1 MHPTPFVRKV
11 AASLVESWRDLG
23 TTALLYKILAFAVL
37 TPLFAAS
44 WHLIIAIGGS
54 GVLSDVDIAKFFVG
68 PFGWC
73 CAIVLGAAWLVIIAV
88 EQSSLLY
95 ILASKSL
102 GREKHA
108 TSAIHF
114 AFTHAPSI
122 FRVALRLVGWS
133 LLTVLP
139 FLLILGTVYLTML
152 GEYDIN
158 YYLNTRPSEFR
169 IAIAIAIA
177 LVVVLASI
185 LLRLYSGWFLA
196 LPLVLFGGARGGEAL
211 QKSRMLAT
219 GKRRRILIWLVAWL
233 GLVIVLNLLV
243 TAVIGGL
250 GLFLI
255 PTEAGSIVLLATRVG
270 LMMLLLSAGGLL
282 VNLFASVLFGSLV
295 FHGYCQIDPNAE
307 TTISGRLEKDQSAI
321 SPKRNLLTRSRLIFG
336 AVTLVVGAAVFGY
349 WSLNSLTLKDDV
361 QVMGH
366 RGAPSDTP
374 ENTMASFRQAI
385 DDGADWIEL
394 DVQET
399 ADGKVVVF
407 HDSDF
412 MKLASNPLK
421 IWDATID
428 DLADIDIGSWVDSKF
443 SEERVPTLTDVLR
456 LCKGKVGVMI
466 ELKYYGHDVKLE
478 QRVID
483 IVEAENMVDEV
494 MIMSL
499 KPKGVAKVKALRPS
513 WRCGLLLSVYVG
525 KLKNIEADFLAVNSM
540 FATRSFVQRAHN
552 LDKEVYVWTV
562 NDAATMSQLLN
573 RKVDGILTD
582 RPGLAKQVLQERA
595 ELSSAERLLAEI
607 AVLFNKKSAV
617 ATEP

>member
-1 MHPTPFVRKV
+1 MHPTPFVRRV
-11 AASLVESWRDLG
+11 TNSLVESWRDLV
-23 TTALLYKILAFAVL
+23 TTALLYKIFAFVVL
-37 TPLFAAS
+37 TPLFVAC
-44 WHLIIAIGGS
+44 WHLIFALGGS
-54 GVLSDVDIAKFFVG
+54 GVLSDVDIAKFFAG
-68 PFGWC
+68 PFGWI
-73 CAIVLGAAWLVIIAV
+73 CAIVLGAAWLVIIAM

-95 ILASKSL
+95 LLASKSL

-114 AFTHAPSI
+114 AVTHATSI
-122 FRVALRLVGWS
+122 FRVALRLVGWT
-133 LLTVLP
+133 LLTLLP
-139 FLLILGTVYLTML
+139 FLLVLGIVYLTLL

-169 IAIAIAIA
+169 IAIAIAIV
-177 LVVVLASI
+177 LVVVLACI

-196 LPLVLFGGARGGEAL
+196 LPLVLFGGSRGSEAL
-211 QKSRMLAT
+211 HKSQILVT
-219 GKRRRILIWLVAWL
+219 GKRRRVLMWLIAWL

-250 GLFLI
+250 GRVLI
-255 PTEAGSIVLLATRVG
+255 PTETGSIVLMATRVG
-270 LMMLLLSAGGLL
+270 LLMLLLSVGGLV
-282 VNLFASVLFGSLV
+282 VNLFATVLFGSLV
-295 FHGYCQIDPNAE
+295 FHGYCDIDPNAE
-307 TTISGRLEKDQSAI
+307 SAIADRLEKDQSTI
-321 SPKRNLLTRSRLIFG
+321 NPKRSMLTRSRLIIG
-336 AVTLVVGAAVFGY
+336 AVVLTVGAAIFGY
-349 WSLNSLTLKDDV
+349 WSLNSLTMEDKV

-366 RGAPSDTP
+366 RGAPSAAP
-374 ENTMASFRQAI
+374 ENTMASFQQAI

-399 ADGKVVVF
+399 ADGKVVVI

-421 IWDATID
+421 IWDATMD
-428 DLADIDIGSWVDSKF
+428 DLADIDIGSWVDPKF
-443 SEERVPTLTDVLR
+443 SGERVPTLTDVLR
-456 LCKGKVGVMI
+456 LCKGKVGVII
-466 ELKYYGHDVKLE
+466 ELKYYGHDEQLE
-478 QRVID
+478 QRVVD
-483 IVEAENMVDEV
+483 IVEAENMVDQI

-499 KPKGVAKVKALRPS
+499 KPEGVAKLKALRPS

-525 KLKNIEADFLAVNSM
+525 KLKNIEADFLAVNSR
-540 FATRSFVQRAHN
+540 FATRNFVRRAHK

-582 RPGLAKQVLQERA
+582 RPGLAKQVLKERA

-607 AVLFNKKSAV
+607 AVLFNKPSDV